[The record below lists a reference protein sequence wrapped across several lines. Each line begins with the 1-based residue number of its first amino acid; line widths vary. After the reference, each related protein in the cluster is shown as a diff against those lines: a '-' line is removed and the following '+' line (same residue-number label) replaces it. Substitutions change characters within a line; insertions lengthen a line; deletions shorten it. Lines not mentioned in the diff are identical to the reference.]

1 MSAHTSPV
9 ALVYGA
15 GAPASR
21 GQRAMGWMHA
31 VFRVFQAI
39 ESRRLLAE
47 MDDRMLSD
55 IGISRSEA
63 DHEANRAPW
72 DLAAPSRR
80 G

>member
-1 MSAHTSPV
+1 MSAHTSPA

-15 GAPASR
+15 GAPAHR
-21 GQRAMGWMHA
+21 GQRAKGWMHA
-31 VFRVFQAI
+31 AFRVFQAI

-55 IGISRSEA
+55 IGISRGDA

-72 DLAAPSRR
+72 DLTPSRR